1 MTNILIKR
9 HIMLYRQNAYK
20 YLLLFVILAL
30 SVVLFTSLYIHN
42 KEKNLL
48 DSKYKESA
56 KNTKEFIKNLIENK
70 QNATLAIAISLAKD
84 DRLYSY
90 MKNKTY
96 KNFEYEKISSQMREY
111 TKFKNVWIQ
120 IIDKNGTSIYRSWTK
135 KTNDNLLFRKDLNK
149 MLKKQDITTSISVGK
164 FDLSIKARTPIFD
177 DDKFLGALEVITHFN
192 SISKRLK
199 KRGIDAIIAVDK
211 KYKSRLTFPLTTNF
225 IDDYY
230 ISNLDA
236 SKKFINYLKQNNIN
250 NYFNIKD
257 YKIENTLFITSYELR
272 DDNGGHLASIISF
285 KDKNSIDIQAIK
297 DYKRQ
302 MIMLV
307 VILLIILV
315 FIFTLYVYNIDSKNV
330 NRLNSRLKKHIKQL
344 KIQENKK
351 QSILDSQ
358 SSIMVIT
365 DGVNIINANKQL
377 LKFFKDIRTLQEFRE
392 KYVCVCTEFIDM
404 QDNSYIFDKDYDG
417 KNWAEYILSKPHKNF
432 KAAMKNHYGSIR
444 HFSVKVSKGEYD
456 DYIIVTLADIS
467 SEIEQKQQ
475 LKYLNNNLEKLVNK
489 KTLELKKLNESLEDK
504 IKDEIFKSQEKDRL
518 LFQQSKIT
526 AIAETLNNIAHQ
538 WRQPLSTI
546 STATSGM
553 QLQKEMQILD
563 DETFNDSCETILRST
578 KTLSKT
584 IDNFSNF
591 FVQEK
596 QKIEFKLSD
605 SIHETLKFLNSTFE
619 EKNIIIDYSMDKD
632 IKIYGYKQEFQQS
645 LLSIFDNAIYAV
657 CTNKDIKN
665 RIISIEI
672 KNNCLSI
679 RDSGDGIDEED
690 LDKVLE
696 PYFTKKHQAFG
707 IGMGLYMVQELL
719 VKHMKYEIEVKNST
733 FSYNNKEYYGA
744 LIFINFN

>member
-1 MTNILIKR
+1 
-9 HIMLYRQNAYK
+9 MLYRQNAYK

-330 NRLNSRLKKHIKQL
+330 NRLNNRLKKHIKQL

>member
-1 MTNILIKR
+1 
-9 HIMLYRQNAYK
+9 
-20 YLLLFVILAL
+20 
-30 SVVLFTSLYIHN
+30 
-42 KEKNLL
+42 
-48 DSKYKESA
+48 
-56 KNTKEFIKNLIENK
+56 
-70 QNATLAIAISLAKD
+70 
-84 DRLYSY
+84 
-90 MKNKTY
+90 
-96 KNFEYEKISSQMREY
+96 
-111 TKFKNVWIQ
+111 
-120 IIDKNGTSIYRSWTK
+120 
-135 KTNDNLLFRKDLNK
+135 
-149 MLKKQDITTSISVGK
+149 
-164 FDLSIKARTPIFD
+164 
-177 DDKFLGALEVITHFN
+177 
-192 SISKRLK
+192 
-199 KRGIDAIIAVDK
+199 
-211 KYKSRLTFPLTTNF
+211 
-225 IDDYY
+225 
-230 ISNLDA
+230 
-236 SKKFINYLKQNNIN
+236 
-250 NYFNIKD
+250 
-257 YKIENTLFITSYELR
+257 
-272 DDNGGHLASIISF
+272 
-285 KDKNSIDIQAIK
+285 
-297 DYKRQ
+297 
-302 MIMLV
+302 
-307 VILLIILV
+307 
-315 FIFTLYVYNIDSKNV
+315 
-330 NRLNSRLKKHIKQL
+330 
-344 KIQENKK
+344 
-351 QSILDSQ
+351 
-358 SSIMVIT
+358 MVIT

-377 LKFFKDIRTLQEFRE
+377 LKFFKDIRTLQEFRN
-392 KYVCVCTEFIDM
+392 KYVCVCTQFIDM
-404 QDNSYIFDKDYDG
+404 QDSSYIFDKDYDG

-456 DYIIVTLADIS
+456 DYIIVTLTDIS

-553 QLQKEMQILD
+553 QLQKEMKILD
-563 DETFNDSCETILRST
+563 DKTFNDSCEMILRST

-596 QKIEFKLSD
+596 QKIEFTLSE

-619 EKNIIIDYSMDKD
+619 EKSIIIDYSMDKD

-719 VKHMKYEIEVKNST
+719 VKYMKYEIEVKNST

>member
-9 HIMLYRQNAYK
+9 YIMLYRQNAYK

-96 KNFEYEKISSQMREY
+96 KNFEYEKISSQMRKY

-177 DDKFLGALEVITHFN
+177 NGKFLGALEVITHFN

-199 KRGIDAIIAVDK
+199 KRGINSIIAVDK
-211 KYKSRLTFPLTTNF
+211 KYKDRLIFSLTTNF
-225 IDDYY
+225 VDDYY

-392 KYVCVCTEFIDM
+392 KYVCVCTQFIDM

-444 HFSVKVSKGEYD
+444 HFSVKVSKGEYE

-596 QKIEFKLSD
+596 QKIEFKLSE

-665 RIISIEI
+665 RVISIEI